1 MTNESKVD
9 VKTNQDKLII
19 AGKILGPLLILSGL
33 LISIYIVLYAKI
45 NPLTGLGL
53 VGLVTFT
60 FVLFGTYLLTE
71 KWNFGC
77 GEFRKAITIS
87 VLAVFFATLAFGD
100 QIVLAENTVIGQVF
114 TNFWAIVSTVV
125 AFYFA
130 ARVIDNKTLSKDNDG
145 SDGSAPSI
153 PDTGTGA
160 ETSQAETK

>member
-1 MTNESKVD
+1 MINE
-9 VKTNQDKLII
+9 NKLIFV
-19 AGKILGPLLILSGL
+19 GKILGPLLILSGL

-87 VLAVFFATLAFGD
+87 ILAVFFATLAFGD

-130 ARVIDNKTLSKDNDG
+130 ARVVDTKTLSKDSNEVDEG
-145 SDGSAPSI
+145 ASSL
-153 PDTGTGA
+153 PDTGSSA
-160 ETSQAETK
+160 DTSQTDTK

>member
-1 MTNESKVD
+1 MTNE
-9 VKTNQDKLII
+9 NKLII
-19 AGKILGPLLILSGL
+19 VGKILGPLLILSGL
-33 LISIYIVLYAKI
+33 LISIYIVLYANI

-60 FVLFGTYLLTE
+60 FVLFGTYLLTD

-130 ARVIDNKTLSKDNDG
+130 SRVVDTKTLSKD
-145 SDGSAPSI
+145 STSAVNGASSV
-153 PDTGTGA
+153 PDTGSSA
-160 ETSQAETK
+160 DTSQAETK

>member
-1 MTNESKVD
+1 MTNE
-9 VKTNQDKLII
+9 NKLIFV
-19 AGKILGPLLILSGL
+19 GKILGPLLILSGL

-87 VLAVFFATLAFGD
+87 ILAVFFATLAFGD

-130 ARVIDNKTLSKDNDG
+130 ARVVDTKTLSKDGNEVDEG
-145 SDGSAPSI
+145 ASSL
-153 PDTGTGA
+153 PDTGSSA
-160 ETSQAETK
+160 DSSQTDTK